1 MNIIFNFLFCFFL
14 SLFIFSQNKSIER
27 TELYFPNLSNKKIG
41 LVVNQN
47 SKIKETHLIDSLIN
61 LGFNVKSI
69 FAPEHGFKINFGAG
83 EKIKNDLYRNIP
95 IYSLYGDKKKPSSEL
110 INDLDVILFDI
121 QDVGVRFYTYI
132 STLHYVMEA
141 CAENNIPLIVLDR
154 DNLHSNYVD
163 GPILDPSFKSFV
175 GMHKVPV
182 LYGMTIGEYALMING
197 ENWLSDSLI
206 CNLTII
212 KFSKKLDYFLTDSI
226 ISQPPSPNL
235 KSNLA
240 ITLYPTLCFFE
251 GTVLSVGRGTDFP
264 FQIIGSPYYKNKTFT
279 GFGSNNICDQ
289 IEIEKYSF
297 FPSSRIECKS
307 PKFENKQCFGV
318 RFFLSNQNFNLKKL
332 TSSPLD
338 IDVIISFYERYPKD
352 QIFFNSFFDKL
363 AGNSSFKDK
372 IKSGWSAEKIR
383 KSWMKDINDFLKIRK
398 KYLLYP
404 RL

>member
-1 MNIIFNFLFCFFL
+1 MNIGFNLLFCFFL
-14 SLFIFSQNKSIER
+14 SSFLFSQNKSIER
-27 TELYFPNLSNKKIG
+27 TELYLHYLNNKKIG

-47 SKIKETHLIDSLIN
+47 SMIKETHLIDSLIN

-83 EKIKNDLYRNIP
+83 EKIKNDLYRGIP
-95 IYSLYGDKKKPSSEL
+95 IYSLYGDNKKPTSKSL
-110 INDLDVILFDI
+110 NNLDIILFDI

-154 DNLHSNYVD
+154 DNLNSNYVD
-163 GPILDPSFKSFV
+163 GPVLKSSFKSFV

-197 ENWLSDSLI
+197 ENWLKDSLI
-206 CNLTII
+206 CDLTVIS
-212 KFSKKLDYFLTDSI
+212 FYKKKDYMLTDSI
-226 ISQPPSPNL
+226 LAFPPSPNL

-240 ITLYPTLCFFE
+240 IKLYPTLCFFE

-264 FQIIGSPYYKNKTFT
+264 FQVLGAPEYENKILDNL
-279 GFGSNNICDQ
+279 GNNINDQ
-289 IEIEKYSF
+289 IEVKKHSF
-297 FPSSRIECKS
+297 FPTSRKECKN
-307 PKFENKQCFGV
+307 PKFENKHCFGV
-318 RFFLSNQNFNLKKL
+318 KFGLSNKSIHLKSL
-332 TSSPLD
+332 P
-338 IDVIISFYERYPKD
+338 IDVDLIINFFKAYPIKED
-352 QIFFNSFFDKL
+352 FFNSFFDKL
-363 AGNSSFKDK
+363 AGNSSFKNK

-383 KSWMKDINDFLKIRK
+383 ESWKEDINNFLKIRK

>member
-1 MNIIFNFLFCFFL
+1 MNIIFNFIFCFFL
-14 SLFIFSQNKSIER
+14 SLFLFSQNKAIEV
-27 TELYFPNLSNKKIG
+27 TELYFPYLSNKKIG

-61 LGFNVKSI
+61 LGLNVRSV

-154 DNLHSNYVD
+154 DNLHSNHVD
-163 GPILDPSFKSFV
+163 GPVLDLNFKSFV

-197 ENWLSDSLI
+197 ENWLPDSLI
-206 CNLTII
+206 CDLTII
-212 KFSKKLDYFLTDSI
+212 PFSKKLDFFLTDSFLFH
-226 ISQPPSPNL
+226 PPSPNL

-264 FQIIGSPYYKNKTFT
+264 FQIIGAPYYKNKNFT
-279 GFGSNNICDQ
+279 HLDGNSIYNQ

-297 FPSSRIECKS
+297 VPNSRIECKS
-307 PKFENKQCFGV
+307 PKFENKKCFGV
-318 RFFLSNQNFNLKKL
+318 RFFMSNQNFNLKEL
-332 TSSPLD
+332 VSSPLD
-338 IDVIISFYERYPKD
+338 IDVIINFYEEFPKD

-363 AGNSSFKDK
+363 AGNSTLKEK
-372 IKSGWSAEKIR
+372 IKSGWSVDKIR
-383 KSWMKDINDFLKIRK
+383 KSWMKDINEFLKIRK